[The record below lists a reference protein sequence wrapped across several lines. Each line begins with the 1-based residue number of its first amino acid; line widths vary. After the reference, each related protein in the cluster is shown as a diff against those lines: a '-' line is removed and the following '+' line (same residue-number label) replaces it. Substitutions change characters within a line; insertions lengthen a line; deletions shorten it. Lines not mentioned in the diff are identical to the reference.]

1 MIAYLQ
7 GRLSEKYP
15 THVVIECQGVGYEVH
30 VSLHTYSQ
38 LGDQEQIKLLT
49 HLHIKEDSHT
59 LYGFCDDF
67 ERAIFRLLLSVSGIG
82 TNTART
88 MLSSVS
94 PGELKDA
101 VIREDVRLIQGI
113 KGIGAKTAQR
123 IILDL
128 KDKMFKLTGDSKT
141 IASPHNTN
149 KEEALSALEI
159 LGFSRKSAE
168 PILEKIDQANPSL
181 TVEDLIKMT
190 LKQI

>member
-30 VSLHTYSQ
+30 VSLHTYSK

-49 HLHIKEDSHT
+49 HLNIKEDSHT

-101 VIREDVRLIQGI
+101 VIREDVRLIQSI

>member
-94 PGELKDA
+94 PSELKDA
-101 VIREDVRLIQGI
+101 VIREDVRLIQSI

-123 IILDL
+123 IILDSWPGPGHDWPRL
-128 KDKMFKLTGDSKT
+128 ARACRSGTGTGSECSKDPFG
-141 IASPHNTN
+141 
-149 KEEALSALEI
+149 
-159 LGFSRKSAE
+159 SRST
-168 PILEKIDQANPSL
+168 PL
-181 TVEDLIKMT
+181 
-190 LKQI
+190 

>member
-1 MIAYLQ
+1 
-7 GRLSEKYP
+7 
-15 THVVIECQGVGYEVH
+15 
-30 VSLHTYSQ
+30 
-38 LGDQEQIKLLT
+38 
-49 HLHIKEDSHT
+49 
-59 LYGFCDDF
+59 
-67 ERAIFRLLLSVSGIG
+67 
-82 TNTART
+82 

-94 PGELKDA
+94 PNELKDA
-101 VIREDVRLIQGI
+101 VIREDVRLIQSI

-128 KDKMFKLTGDSKT
+128 KDKMIKLTGDSKSVT
-141 IASPHNTN
+141 LPHNTN

-168 PILEKIDQANPSL
+168 PILEKIDQANPGL